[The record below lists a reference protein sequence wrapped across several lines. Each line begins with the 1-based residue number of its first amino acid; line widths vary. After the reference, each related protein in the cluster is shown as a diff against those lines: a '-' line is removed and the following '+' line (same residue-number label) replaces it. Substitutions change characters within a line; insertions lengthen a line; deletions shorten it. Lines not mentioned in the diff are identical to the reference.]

1 MSCIC
6 LSRLET
12 QVGVEPGVSITSGA
26 GMVSLQVTLVS

>member
-26 GMVSLQVTLVS
+26 EMVSLQVTLVS